1 MPESK
6 GFPYRLDFPI
16 ASELSDWTKDGGDG
30 GGECETPHS
39 LVFTFLYEAILSY
52 LMCEASLIY
61 DLHEIL
67 KMAEESEF
75 LQVDNLPAITFKVK
89 YFERFRLW
97 Y

>member
-16 ASELSDWTKDGGDG
+16 ASELSDWTKDVWMG
-30 GGECETPHS
+30 GGCETPHS

-61 DLHEIL
+61 DLYEIV

-75 LQVDNLPAITFKVK
+75 LQVDNLPAIAFKVK
-89 YFERFRLW
+89 CFERFRLW